1 MASWA
6 DVERLALAL
15 PETAEG
21 SSRGLRQWQVKGK
34 TFVWDRPLRP
44 KEVEALGE
52 AAPDGPIL
60 AAWVEDLG
68 VKEAMLGDDPKTYF
82 TTAHFDN
89 YAIVLA
95 RLERLG
101 PEELREL
108 VDRSLAGASA
118 ETAGEVLRRV
128 SARGPARGTSSCA
141 PRGGC
146 RGPRRACPARRS
158 RRRP

>member
-15 PETAEG
+15 PETAAG
-21 SSRGLRQWQVKGK
+21 KSRELRVWQVKGK

-44 KEVEALGE
+44 KEVEVLGE
-52 AAPDGPIL
+52 DAPEGPIL

-68 VKEAMLGDDPKTYF
+68 AKAAMLADDPETYF
-82 TTAHFDN
+82 TTPHFDN

-101 PEELREL
+101 LEELREL
-108 VDRSLAGASA
+108 VVEAWLVRAPKRLAKEYADSA
-118 ETAGEVLRRV
+118 LED
-128 SARGPARGTSSCA
+128 
-141 PRGGC
+141 
-146 RGPRRACPARRS
+146 
-158 RRRP
+158 